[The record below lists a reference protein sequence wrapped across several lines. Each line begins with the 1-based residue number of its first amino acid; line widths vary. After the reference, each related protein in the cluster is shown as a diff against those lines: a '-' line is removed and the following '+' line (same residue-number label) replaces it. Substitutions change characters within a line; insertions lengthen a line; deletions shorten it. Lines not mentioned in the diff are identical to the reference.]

1 MTALETIAAARA
13 AEIELWREG
22 DRLRYRA
29 PRGALT
35 PELRVALAA
44 HKAAILEEL
53 GRREWNA
60 TEALRICRQLVEA
73 VATGGEVD
81 TRHLMIWEGICTR
94 VDAACD
100 AQDLRALREA
110 ADDFWRSE
118 RRRLESASAPSAPA
132 KGLEALERGSLFG
145 GP

>member
-1 MTALETIAAARA
+1 MTVLETIAAARA
-13 AEIELWREG
+13 AEIDLWREG

-35 PELRVALAA
+35 PELESAFAE
-44 HKAAILEEL
+44 HKAAILEQL
-53 GRREWNA
+53 GRREWNPV
-60 TEALRICRQLVEA
+60 EALRICRQLIQA

-81 TRHLMIWEGICTR
+81 TRHLMIWESICSR

-118 RRRLESASAPSAPA
+118 RRRLESAAAPSARA
-132 KGLEALERGSLFG
+132 EGLGAPEPGSLFG